1 MSAMK
6 TKSLKGPTFYDGP
19 YRSSA
24 NVRLDLMPYAAPLCS
39 SAAIWMIPDSLL
51 SPPHKADGVYE
62 INYLHK
68 GSLTYHVAG
77 QSLHVGGGDV
87 SILQP
92 TIEHGCGFDSVAHCS
107 LAVFCVK
114 VNPPCPAPPFAEH
127 DLPAVLRILRQS
139 GSRVV
144 RGCAGMDAA
153 FIELQDACRT
163 SPRDRKAPWHD
174 AWVSSLV
181 HRLLV
186 GMVRSLAE
194 PVRRAPEFAAIAQAR
209 DLMVHRLTED
219 VSMAEI
225 ARSVGL
231 SRTRFSQLF
240 MQETGQTPHDYR
252 TRLRVEAAAREMR
265 LPSTSVT
272 GLAMRFGFASSQHFA
287 VCFKKY
293 VGLSPSVW
301 RKTVLTNPSSHT

>member
-1 MSAMK
+1 MSSTDFWMCSKRFA
-6 TKSLKGPTFYDGP
+6 SDGAP
-19 YRSSA
+19 E
-24 NVRLDLMPYAAPLCS
+24 RLGIKD

-77 QSLHVGGGDV
+77 KSLHVGGGDV

-209 DLMVHRLTED
+209 DLMAHRLTED

-231 SRTRFSQLF
+231 SRTRKIALLLGSRKHTHGGF
-240 MQETGQTPHDYR
+240 MRRQPHY
-252 TRLRVEAAAREMR
+252 
-265 LPSTSVT
+265 
-272 GLAMRFGFASSQHFA
+272 
-287 VCFKKY
+287 
-293 VGLSPSVW
+293 
-301 RKTVLTNPSSHT
+301 HTMHTTQI